1 MYATT
6 RRYEGVTDP
15 AEAAKRVKEG
25 FVPLIKNIPG
35 FVDYYFIDAGGGV
48 MFSTGIFED
57 KAAAD
62 QSNKAAADW
71 VRDNIASLIPN
82 PPQTTQGSVVSH

>member
-6 RRYEGVTDP
+6 RRYEGVTDS

-25 FVPLIKNIPG
+25 FVPLIKKIPG

-48 MFSTGIFED
+48 MFSTSIFED
-57 KAAAD
+57 KGAAD